1 MGGKSLNLAMKK
13 KMFYLK
19 QMGIKYQIKKKIQ
32 EKLRSGCKIL
42 NQCEREPLL

>member
-13 KMFYLK
+13 KKKTTFYLK
-19 QMGIKYQIKKKIQ
+19 QMGIKYQIKKKK

-42 NQCEREPLL
+42 NQC